1 MDKSLTTQLKGI
13 AITLITIGHCFGDF
27 TRAITPFG
35 GIGVALFL
43 ILSGYGLNESRL
55 RQVSGNQGGLG
66 AGGGTILAKKN
77 RKGLGALVY
86 PYQCCK
92 SAVQ

>member
-66 AGGGTILAKKN
+66 AGGGYDTGKKESQ
-77 RKGLGALVY
+77 RFGCLGLSLSVL
-86 PYQCCK
+86 
-92 SAVQ
+92 